1 MSTVTVARNGATLP
15 AWLACFSG
23 VAMSVSNDPTKRTD
37 TISTLYIV
45 TNLPPTPHP
54 FHCVTR
60 GVRRTR
66 TWKRPSKS
74 FRCLNLICIL
84 TRWILFSPSK
94 SQYNIL
100 YLCPSTTFPTIYLYK
115 PWTILCIYTSS
126 CMDTDGS
133 YGEFRQY
140 NIFRLFIWSLCL
152 IRRL

>member
-45 TNLPPTPHP
+45 TNPPPP
-54 FHCVTR
+54 FHCVTS

-84 TRWILFSPSK
+84 TRWILFSSSK

-100 YLCPSTTFPTIYLYK
+100 YLCPSTAHHLNIRT
-115 PWTILCIYTSS
+115 WTII
-126 CMDTDGS
+126 
-133 YGEFRQY
+133 
-140 NIFRLFIWSLCL
+140 RLFTNLWLKNWEECVSRIQGNVMQIL
-152 IRRL
+152 IIRSN